1 MLVRNATDIGL
12 VIREQRRKL
21 NLDQEE
27 LARRVKV
34 SRQWIVEVEKGKLR
48 AEIGLVLR
56 TLDALGLTLSVDA
69 EAEAKAGFAQAEVV
83 PCVDIDSI
91 IDDLGTNRS

>member
-1 MLVRNATDIGL
+1 MLVRTAKDIGL

-34 SRQWIVEVEKGKLR
+34 SRQWVVEVEKGKLR

-56 TLDALGLTLSVDA
+56 TLNALGLALSVTP
-69 EAEAKAGFAQAEVV
+69 EPKAGAV
-83 PCVDIDSI
+83 PSVDIDDI
-91 IDDLGTNRS
+91 IDDLGPDRS

>member
-1 MLVRNATDIGL
+1 MLVRNAIDIGL
-12 VIREQRRKL
+12 IIRERRRKL

-34 SRQWIVEVEKGKLR
+34 SRQWIVEVEKGKPR

-56 TLDALGLTLSVDA
+56 TLDALGIALSIDTKNKIGHV
-69 EAEAKAGFAQAEVV
+69 QADVA
-83 PCVDIDSI
+83 PTVDIDDI
-91 IDDLGTNRS
+91 LDDLGSKRE

>member
-1 MLVRNATDIGL
+1 MLVRTAKDIGL

-34 SRQWIVEVEKGKLR
+34 SRQWVVEVEKGKLR

-56 TLDALGLTLSVDA
+56 TLNALGLALSVAPEPKADA
-69 EAEAKAGFAQAEVV
+69 VAS
-83 PCVDIDSI
+83 VDIDDI
-91 IDDLGTNRS
+91 IDDLGPDRL

>member
-1 MLVRNATDIGL
+1 MLVRNAIDIGL
-12 VIREQRRKL
+12 IIRERRRKL

-34 SRQWIVEVEKGKLR
+34 SRQWIVEVEKGKPR

-56 TLDALGLTLSVDA
+56 TLDALGIALSIDTENKIGHV
-69 EAEAKAGFAQAEVV
+69 QADVA
-83 PCVDIDSI
+83 PTVDIDDI
-91 IDDLGTNRS
+91 LDDLGSKRE